1 MKIAV
6 IPGGTLTG
14 KRVGVLED
22 IARKMG
28 MKVLD
33 LVSLKASSSQKQ
45 IESAVGK
52 VQLVI
57 SECSID
63 AIATAFGVKV
73 LPIGLMV
80 KKPDYLSQIGKTGVE
95 KKRSRPTSEKS
106 SVEKPAKRQKKEE
119 ESKESALH
127 SWSVE
132 ANSKKA
138 ATTEKKQH
146 LFACV
151 TGKPDVA
158 DDIKAKILG
167 ELGKLLSL
175 YQVSGDKGKVMGY
188 QRAISNIKAY
198 AKPITDA
205 EQMDEIP
212 FIGEGIKKKVKEF
225 LAEGKMSKLE
235 SLKGDEKLMLL
246 EMFAKIWGVGAVAA
260 QKLYQSGFRSIE
272 ELRKSP
278 EILTQYQKVGLKYF
292 EDFQEKIPRAQA
304 TIISNI
310 VSEAVIRLYGKAV
323 KLETCGSYRRGR
335 LTCGDVDILITRTDD
350 KPVAGML
357 EPVLQLLEKEGFL
370 KERLGNTRVSD
381 RGSEMYMGVCKS
393 KEDTFFRR
401 IDIKVYPK
409 EQYGF
414 ALLYFTG
421 SDYFNRSMR
430 LLAEQKGFTLSDHG
444 LAPIGKVSGKKV
456 SKGLQIQCETEE
468 DVFKALGMPFK
479 KPQERDI

>member
-1 MKIAV
+1 
-6 IPGGTLTG
+6 
-14 KRVGVLED
+14 
-22 IARKMG
+22 
-28 MKVLD
+28 
-33 LVSLKASSSQKQ
+33 
-45 IESAVGK
+45 
-52 VQLVI
+52 
-57 SECSID
+57 
-63 AIATAFGVKV
+63 
-73 LPIGLMV
+73 MV

-260 QKLYQSGFRSIE
+260 
-272 ELRKSP
+272 
-278 EILTQYQKVGLKYF
+278 
-292 EDFQEKIPRAQA
+292 
-304 TIISNI
+304 
-310 VSEAVIRLYGKAV
+310 
-323 KLETCGSYRRGR
+323 
-335 LTCGDVDILITRTDD
+335 
-350 KPVAGML
+350 
-357 EPVLQLLEKEGFL
+357 
-370 KERLGNTRVSD
+370 
-381 RGSEMYMGVCKS
+381 
-393 KEDTFFRR
+393 
-401 IDIKVYPK
+401 
-409 EQYGF
+409 
-414 ALLYFTG
+414 
-421 SDYFNRSMR
+421 
-430 LLAEQKGFTLSDHG
+430 
-444 LAPIGKVSGKKV
+444 
-456 SKGLQIQCETEE
+456 
-468 DVFKALGMPFK
+468 
-479 KPQERDI
+479 